1 MYNHILEERMEGLH
15 QRLRVLILQN
25 AREETEYDVRFL
37 QEVRQ
42 LADEILR
49 LKTRFQTV
57 SATHAATKL
66 RPLEV

>member
-25 AREETEYDVRFL
+25 AREETEYDERFL
-37 QEVRQ
+37 KEVRQ
-42 LADEILR
+42 LADEILK

-57 SATHAATKL
+57 NVRHAARELST
-66 RPLEV
+66 LEI